1 MTRTFAALPILL
13 MLTFLISACASTP
26 MPEKTYIPVPI
37 PCEIEQVAKT
47 ELPTASPDANVAGKA
62 AVAAARIELL
72 KAENERL
79 RAANNRPCP
88 TEIEQ

>member
-1 MTRTFAALPILL
+1 MKIALAGIMP
-13 MLTFLISACASTP
+13 LTLAACATMQ

-37 PCEIEQVAKT
+37 PCEVEQVEKT
-47 ELPTASPDANVAGKA
+47 ELPTPTGYENLFGLAKIALAQIG
-62 AVAAARIELL
+62 LL

-79 RAANNRPCP
+79 RAANNNPCP